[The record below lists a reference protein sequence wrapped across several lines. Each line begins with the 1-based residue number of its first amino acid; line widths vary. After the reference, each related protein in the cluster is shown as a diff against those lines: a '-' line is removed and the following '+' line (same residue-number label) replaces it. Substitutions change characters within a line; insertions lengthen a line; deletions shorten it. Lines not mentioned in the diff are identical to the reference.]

1 MLPFADGDSYNL
13 LQAGDPN
20 PVEWVNA
27 SGQSPILLVCEHAG
41 QAIPALLG
49 DLGIAAEDMARHIAY
64 DVGAEGLARRL
75 AELLGSPLVLQ
86 RYSRLVIDCNR
97 PFEAP
102 DCVVR
107 QSDGTAI
114 PANADLSGID
124 RWRRYEEIH
133 QPLHTKIAAALDAR
147 QAANMPTV
155 LVTLHSFT
163 PVLRSTGAVR
173 EFEVGL
179 LYNRDGRLAQSL
191 ATSFRNANPGVTLK
205 LNEPYVVD
213 DLSDY
218 TIPVHGEKRG
228 IAHVLIEVRNDLI
241 NDDRGQQEWA
251 ERLAAPL
258 RLAVERL
265 EGYA

>member
-41 QAIPALLG
+41 QAVPALLG

-124 RWRRYEEIH
+124 RRRRYEEIH

-147 QAANMPTV
+147 QAANMPMA

-173 EFEVGL
+173 DFEIGL
-179 LYNRDGRLAQSL
+179 LYNRDGRLAQGL
-191 ATSFRNANPGVTLK
+191 ATSFRDANPNVTLK
-205 LNEPYVVD
+205 LNQPYIVD

-265 EGYA
+265 EGAT

>member
-41 QAIPALLG
+41 QAVPALLG

-107 QSDGTAI
+107 QSDGTVI
-114 PANADLSGID
+114 PANADMSGID
-124 RWRRYEEIH
+124 RRRRYEEIH

-147 QAANMPTV
+147 QAANMPTA

-173 EFEVGL
+173 DFEIGL

-191 ATSFRNANPGVTLK
+191 ATSFRDANPDVTLK
-205 LNEPYVVD
+205 LNQPYIVD

-228 IAHVLIEVRNDLI
+228 IAHVLIELRNDLI

-265 EGYA
+265 EGAT